1 MWRGA
6 NSLVKKLEASN
17 FPFLVLLLL
26 IGTPAA
32 AQSWEVAN
40 RGMNT
45 NLRGVSVASSS
56 GEKGA
61 PIAAVWTSGSQGVI
75 VRSFDEGKSWHRLY
89 VPGGDAL
96 DFRGIVAFGASLAYV
111 ISSGEG
117 VKSRIYKTTD
127 GGKTWKLEFTDNR
140 KEFFLDSIACRSAKE
155 CFALG
160 DPING
165 QFLLLET
172 TDGEHWNPL
181 PGGHMPAALPGEG
194 AFAASNTSLA
204 LAGDQEI
211 FFSTGG
217 PAARV
222 FHSNDGGRDWTVAE
236 TPVAHGNVSSGIFS
250 IASDGHNH
258 VLVVGG
264 DYQQTRQGERAA
276 AYSLD
281 AGKTWQ
287 LAARQPGGFRSA
299 LAQIAGG
306 HWIAVGPTGEDRSDD
321 YGVHWKQTGSLN
333 LNALA
338 ILDWKHGWAAGAQG
352 VVARFRHP

>member
-6 NSLVKKLEASN
+6 NSLVSKLEASN

-194 AFAASNTSLA
+194 AFAQVIPRSHLLVTRKFSSRPAALRLASFTRTTEGAIGRSRKRPLLTATFLPGFFPSRPMATTMSWWSEETTSRPGKASARLPILWTQA
-204 LAGDQEI
+204 RPGNLLPGNLAG
-211 FFSTGG
+211 FARLWHRL
-217 PAARV
+217 PAV
-222 FHSNDGGRDWTVAE
+222 
-236 TPVAHGNVSSGIFS
+236 
-250 IASDGHNH
+250 
-258 VLVVGG
+258 
-264 DYQQTRQGERAA
+264 
-276 AYSLD
+276 
-281 AGKTWQ
+281 
-287 LAARQPGGFRSA
+287 
-299 LAQIAGG
+299 
-306 HWIAVGPTGEDRSDD
+306 
-321 YGVHWKQTGSLN
+321 TGSPSDRQAKTAATITEFTGN
-333 LNALA
+333 KPAPSTSTPWPSSIGSMAGPPALKA
-338 ILDWKHGWAAGAQG
+338 
-352 VVARFRHP
+352 

>member
-1 MWRGA
+1 MKDKVSH
-6 NSLVKKLEASN
+6 SLLA
-17 FPFLVLLLL
+17 LVLLSLS
-26 IGTPAA
+26 TAA
-32 AQSWEVAN
+32 EAQHWEVAT
-40 RGMNT
+40 RGMDT
-45 NLRGVSVASSS
+45 NLRGVSVAHSPA
-56 GEKGA
+56 KNGA
-61 PIAAVWTSGSQGVI
+61 PLAVVWTSGSRGVI
-75 VRSFDEGKSWHRLY
+75 VRSLDDGKSWHRLY

-96 DFRGIVAFGASLAYV
+96 DFRGIVAFSASLAYV

-117 VKSRIYKTTD
+117 VKSRIYKTSD
-127 GGKTWKLEFTDNR
+127 GGKTWKLEFSDNR
-140 KEFFLDSIACRSAKE
+140 KEFFLDSIACRSEKK

-165 QFLLLET
+165 KFLLLET

-181 PGGHMPAALPGEG
+181 PDDNMPTALPGEG
-194 AFAASNTSLA
+194 AFAASNSSLA
-204 LAGDQEI
+204 LAGEQDI

-222 FHSNDGGRDWTVAE
+222 FHSNDGGLVWTVAE
-236 TPVAHGNVSSGIFS
+236 TPVAHGHASSGIFS
-250 IASDGHNH
+250 IVSDDHNH

-264 DYQQTRQGERAA
+264 DYQETGQAERAA

-281 AGKTWQ
+281 AGKSWQ
-287 LAARQPGGFRSA
+287 LAAQPPGGFRSA
-299 LAQIAGG
+299 VAQIAGG

-321 YGVHWKQTGSLN
+321 YGAHWQPTDSLN

-352 VVARFRHP
+352 TIARFRSP

>member
-6 NSLVKKLEASN
+6 NSLVSKLEASN

-222 FHSNDGGRDWTVAE
+222 FHSNDGRARLDGR
-236 TPVAHGNVSSGIFS
+236 GN
-250 IASDGHNH
+250 
-258 VLVVGG
+258 
-264 DYQQTRQGERAA
+264 
-276 AYSLD
+276 
-281 AGKTWQ
+281 
-287 LAARQPGGFRSA
+287 
-299 LAQIAGG
+299 AGG
-306 HWIAVGPTGEDRSDD
+306 SRQRFFRNFFHRVRWPQPCHRGRRRLPGDRSSRARGRLFSRRRQDLA
-321 YGVHWKQTGSLN
+321 TGGTATGWVSLGFGRARWPSRN
-333 LNALA
+333 R
-338 ILDWKHGWAAGAQG
+338 GWTN
-352 VVARFRHP
+352 RRRHERRLRGPLETSGLPQSQRLGRPR